1 MTDLE
6 TMPAA
11 EDAGAEYE
19 VAEES
24 IAPQA
29 VPETPE
35 AEPTAPASSR
45 TRIVALAL
53 ALLLSFSLG
62 IMSGFFMSVYI
73 LPQRFEAALAE
84 IVARQAAE
92 AATSANKGAAS
103 QEVRPAANIAPQYR
117 LPISYGDLGPQLL
130 AAGGID
136 LDKFVAVYQRAGQP
150 LNNKQLAILQEG
162 SDEPIVL
169 SAENAYFLLNF
180 FWAVG
185 LVNRN
190 PILTEGAMMQYG
202 GEEQIARFASTGGW
216 TIGRKQPAE
225 LYASREIISLTPEQQ
240 ALLEEVATNVYRPCC
255 NNPTDF
261 PDCNH
266 GMAML
271 GLLELM
277 AATGADAESM
287 YAAAKWANAFWF
299 PQQSQNLARFFQ
311 ASQNQNF
318 DQIDAQQAV
327 SAAFFS
333 GAGYRS
339 VHQWLANNG
348 LLEQAPSGAS
358 CGV

>member
-1 MTDLE
+1 MTDLKV
-6 TMPAA
+6 TLAA
-11 EDAGAEYE
+11 EDK
-19 VAEES
+19 
-24 IAPQA
+24 A
-29 VPETPE
+29 VDDAATPATHPERSHS
-35 AEPTAPASSR
+35 AASTVR
-45 TRIVALAL
+45 HARIVPLAL

-62 IMSGFFMSVYI
+62 VISGFFMSVYI
-73 LPQRFEAALAE
+73 LPQRFEAAL
-84 IVARQAAE
+84 VAIAAKQGVK
-92 AATSANKGAAS
+92 AATSTRRGAAS
-103 QEVRPAANIAPQYR
+103 QVYRPVANIAPTYR

-130 AAGGID
+130 ASEAID
-136 LDKFVAVYQRAGQP
+136 LNKFMAVYQRAGRP
-150 LNNKQLAILQEG
+150 LSDEQRTILEQG

-185 LVNRN
+185 LVNKN
-190 PILTEGAMMQYG
+190 PILTEGAMMEYG
-202 GEEQIARFASTGGW
+202 GEAQIARFASTGGW

-225 LYASREIISLTPEQQ
+225 LYASRELITLTPEQQ
-240 ALLEEVATNVYRPCC
+240 ALLEQVTANVYRPCC

-277 AATGADAESM
+277 AASGADEESM

-311 ASQNQNF
+311 ARENQNF
-318 DQIDAQQAV
+318 DQIDPRQAV
-327 SAAFFS
+327 SAAYFS

-339 VHQWLANNG
+339 ALQWLAENG
-348 LLEQAPSGAS
+348 LLEQTPSGAS